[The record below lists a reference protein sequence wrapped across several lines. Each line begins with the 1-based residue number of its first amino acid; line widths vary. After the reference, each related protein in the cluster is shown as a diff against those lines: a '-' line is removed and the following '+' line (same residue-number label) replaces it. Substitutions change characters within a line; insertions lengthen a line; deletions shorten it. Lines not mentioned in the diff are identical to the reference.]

1 MPALAPVLRLDED
14 EVGSGVCDGEDDAGE
29 DEVGSGVCDGEDDVE
44 RALFVKVVD
53 AVELIVLDG
62 LKAASSTSGAGAAH
76 VSSVG
81 FWQSMRFSCVQP
93 QHAHNLVSGL

>member
-1 MPALAPVLRLDED
+1 LAPVLRLDGD
-14 EVGSGVCDGEDDAGE
+14 EVGSDVCDGEDDAEE
-29 DEVGSGVCDGEDDVE
+29 DEVGPGVCDGEDDVE

-53 AVELIVLDG
+53 AVVLIVLN
-62 LKAASSTSGAGAAH
+62 AAISTSGAAAAH

-81 FWQSMRFSCVQP
+81 FWQSMPFSCVQP